1 MMNKY
6 SLVALSTGL
15 MFSFDALSAPSLN
28 DMQECQAVLDFVVGK
43 TSDMTSVYPEQD
55 LQAVREGLVVYNDF
69 IQQDIMTPGLL
80 AYSNND
86 AEKAATLQQQIDA
99 YKTSVTARL
108 SIRYS
113 QDTLVTDYAVVIN
126 ECAKKALP
134 PSSSDVALL
143 KRSLETIIQLAQQ

>member
-1 MMNKY
+1 MITKY
-6 SLVALSTGL
+6 SILACTAGLVLSL
-15 MFSFDALSAPSLN
+15 NVAAAPSLN
-28 DMQECQAVLDFVVGK
+28 EMQECQAVLDFVVGK
-43 TSDMTSVYPEQD
+43 TSDMASVYPEQD
-55 LQAVREGLVVYNDF
+55 LQAVREGLVAYNDF

-99 YKTSVTARL
+99 YKTSVTAGL
-108 SIRYS
+108 STRYS
-113 QDTLVTDYAVVIN
+113 QQTLITDYAVVIN
-126 ECAKKALP
+126 GCAKKALP